1 MKVLIN
7 VTHKGKVE
15 KDKGLCFK
23 NMKLITV
30 NTNSND
36 ARKTNGRNKMGGKGR
51 DWKRY
56 IYGRNCPPLFLV
68 ANKLFQNVHACNK

>member
-15 KDKGLCFK
+15 KDLCFK

-30 NTNSND
+30 NTVMTQEKLMEETKWGE
-36 ARKTNGRNKMGGKGR
+36 RQTGT
-51 DWKRY
+51 RY
-56 IYGRNCPPLFLV
+56 IYGPNCPPLFLV

>member
-15 KDKGLCFK
+15 KDLCFK

-30 NTNSND
+30 NTVMTQEKLMEEMKWGEKAD
-36 ARKTNGRNKMGGKGR
+36 WNK
-51 DWKRY
+51 
-56 IYGRNCPPLFLV
+56 IYLWTQLSTTIFGC
-68 ANKLFQNVHACNK
+68 K

>member
-7 VTHKGKVE
+7 VTHKGNVE
-15 KDKGLCFK
+15 KGKGLCFK
-23 NMKLITV
+23 NMKLTTV

-36 ARKTNGRNKMGGKGR
+36 TRIMEETKWGEKAETGT
-51 DWKRY
+51 RY